1 MLRNRGVALIQE
13 ILEDVMI
20 CFDEDAAAP
29 QVWPP
34 VSHDMDEADE
44 LPLISGE
51 GAMALCDR
59 TTEEHNRMCILDEHR
74 VEPVRI
80 SVTLDEKSL
89 SKSDIAKTATEV
101 TAFLS
106 ASKAAAAASV
116 QEKPSFLRSVV
127 SSATTEPK
135 LWTNLQ

>member
-1 MLRNRGVALIQE
+1 
-13 ILEDVMI
+13 
-20 CFDEDAAAP
+20 
-29 QVWPP
+29 
-34 VSHDMDEADE
+34 MDEANE

-51 GAMALCDR
+51 GAMAWCDR
-59 TTEEHNRMCILDEHR
+59 TTEERNRMCILDEHR

-80 SVTLDEKSL
+80 SVALDVKSL